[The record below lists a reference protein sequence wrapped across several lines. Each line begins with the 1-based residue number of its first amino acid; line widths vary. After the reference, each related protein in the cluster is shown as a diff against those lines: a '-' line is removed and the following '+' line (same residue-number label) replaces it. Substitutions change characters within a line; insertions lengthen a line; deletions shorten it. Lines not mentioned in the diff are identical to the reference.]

1 MLLFVGQWIRG
12 LILGWVVA
20 LIFYL
25 VKRLLTKV
33 FGQMNRPVDREKP
46 KNQSS
51 DIFGVSRGQAPDQ
64 NVVETIWVG
73 MTTSQLIA
81 AFGHPQRTEKK
92 GPQDIWVYTNITG
105 NGAET
110 AISLFQNRISDWQ
123 NEA

>member
-25 VKRLLTKV
+25 VKRLLARA
-33 FGQMNRPVDREKP
+33 FGQMNQPVDIQKSKDE
-46 KNQSS
+46 SS
-51 DIFGVSRGQAPDQ
+51 DIFEVRGHQPRDQ

-73 MTTSQLIA
+73 MTASQLIA

-105 NGAET
+105 HGAET
-110 AISLFQNRISDWQ
+110 AISLDQNRVSDWQ
-123 NEA
+123 NRA